1 MGESPV
7 LDSYIPSPEN
17 PGRILVVDDL
27 PGNLKVLGM
36 ELKHHPFVLTLAQSA
51 EEAIERCK
59 EQGFEGI
66 LMDVSLTGMDGI
78 EACRKIR
85 ELPLNERTP
94 LIFLSAVRVGQDWI
108 TEGIEAGGIDY
119 LIKPY
124 AFPELLAKLRMLVRL
139 RRQDQAALA
148 GERHRALLE
157 VAGGTAHELAQPLAA
172 AQILLDHI
180 IKSPEPPSAQQ
191 LMTLRECLHNT
202 GKVLAQI
209 QNLHTYIT
217 KPYAKGRI
225 LDLALSSQGLGAA
238 TNPAPEDDSPKE

>member
-1 MGESPV
+1 MP
-7 LDSYIPSPEN
+7 DSYAPSPEN

-27 PGNLKVLGM
+27 PGNLKVLGV
-36 ELKHHPFVLTLAQSA
+36 ELKHQPFVLTLAQSA
-51 EEAIERCK
+51 EEAIEHCR
-59 EQGFEGI
+59 EEGFEGI

-78 EACRKIR
+78 EACRQIR
-85 ELPLNERTP
+85 QLPLNERTP

-139 RRQDQAALA
+139 RRQDEAALA

-172 AQILLDHI
+172 AQILVDHI
-180 IKSPEPPSAQQ
+180 LKNPEPPTRQQ
-191 LMTLRECLHNT
+191 MLALRECLSST
-202 GKVLAQI
+202 GRVLSQI
-209 QNLHTYIT
+209 QHLNTYIT
-217 KPYAKGRI
+217 KPYVKGRI
-225 LDLALSSQGLGAA
+225 LDLALSSQGLG
-238 TNPAPEDDSPKE
+238 PEDNFLLE